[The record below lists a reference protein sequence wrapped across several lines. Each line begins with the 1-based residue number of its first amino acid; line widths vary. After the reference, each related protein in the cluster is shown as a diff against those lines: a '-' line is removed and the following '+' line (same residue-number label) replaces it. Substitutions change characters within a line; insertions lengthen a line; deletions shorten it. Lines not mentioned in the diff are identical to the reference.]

1 MGKKK
6 HEEHENHE
14 RWIIPYA
21 DMVTLLFAFFVVLYS
36 MSKTDAAK
44 IKALSEAM
52 SEAFLGSQSGKIKME
67 LDIAGL
73 KGQQQSARRFVVK
86 RSITN
91 EEVIEEIRK
100 ALDTQGFDVVFQ
112 DEASPIKLRID
123 ERGVVISLS
132 AGYLFEPDSTEI
144 PPELYPV
151 ISIVSDVIKQS
162 DRLIS
167 IEGHTDSL
175 PVIGNRF
182 YDNWDLSVLRATSMA
197 KLLIDQFGVSPRRVT
212 AMGYAHYKPVAN
224 NLTPAGRN
232 QNRRVDII
240 LLNASHFSDMLQDD
254 LTPGIE
260 NSSIN
265 P

>member
-44 IKALSEAM
+44 VKALSE
-52 SEAFLGSQSGKIKME
+52 SLSDAFLGSKSGRMKME

-73 KGQQQSARRFVVK
+73 KGQHQSARRFVVK

-91 EEVIEEIRK
+91 EEIIDELRK
-100 ALDTQGFDVVFQ
+100 TFDTQGFDVIFQ

-132 AGYLFEPDSTEI
+132 AGYLFEANSIEI

-151 ISIVSDVIKQS
+151 IAIVSDVIKNS

-167 IEGHTDSL
+167 VEGHTDSL

-182 YDNWDLSVLRATSMA
+182 YDNWDLSVLRASSMA
-197 KLLIDQFGVSPRRVT
+197 KLLIDQFGVSPKRLT
-212 AMGYAHYKPVAN
+212 AAGYAHYKPVAN
-224 NLTPAGRN
+224 NTTLEGRN

-240 LLNASHFSDMLQDD
+240 LLNASSFSDLIEND
-254 LTPGIE
+254 LIPGFE
-260 NSSIN
+260 NSSIR